1 MALTNLINADK
12 VSKMNKK
19 PVGLKTI
26 DIDDIEVNRHNQFDI
41 NGIDELKSSILEYGL
56 RKPLDVYK
64 IGDRYRISDGERRY
78 TALKELVDEG
88 KIEPEVY
95 CIIYEAPESE
105 LNDRLR
111 LILGN
116 GTRIMSELDKIKI
129 VAELLDIYKQ
139 LDPKPKGNKRDWIA
153 PFIGAKSGKTVQKYI
168 NAIEKKEECID
179 IGMYDEDKRD
189 SCKNKEYGLSELFSD
204 YNKLLKQIDKINKKV
219 ENTSIYHKKIAES
232 DDRDITVEDSLIN
245 IHNVIGK
252 FSRCIQISIEID
264 EQNNDENVL
273 DGQMSIDE
281 I

>member
-1 MALTNLINADK
+1 
-12 VSKMNKK
+12 
-19 PVGLKTI
+19 
-26 DIDDIEVNRHNQFDI
+26 
-41 NGIDELKSSILEYGL
+41 
-56 RKPLDVYK
+56 
-64 IGDRYRISDGERRY
+64 
-78 TALKELVDEG
+78 
-88 KIEPEVY
+88 
-95 CIIYEAPESE
+95 
-105 LNDRLR
+105 
-111 LILGN
+111 
-116 GTRIMSELDKIKI
+116 MSELDKIKI

-179 IGMYDEDKRD
+179 IGMYDEDKKD

-219 ENTSIYHKKIAES
+219 ENTSISHKKIAES

-245 IHNVIGK
+245 IHNVISK

-264 EQNNDENVL
+264 EQNKDKNVL
-273 DGQMSIDE
+273 DGQMSIDK